1 MTNWQIRSL
10 YGRICQYPNG
20 RGIVLLSSTT
30 IKPEG
35 SPAKRV
41 KRSNKL
47 TRSATWFCFLGLLPI
62 LALFTYIRL
71 IPIVKTFYMSL
82 FQWDMVSPKK
92 PFIGLQNYIT
102 LFQNENFLISLK
114 NTTIIAFNVFLFSV
128 PFALMLAVLI
138 LNQVRF
144 KSWYEAIYFLPFIAP
159 MVPVT
164 VIWKWI
170 LDANNGLMNY
180 FISFFGISSK
190 AWLLDPKLA
199 IVSVIMLTV
208 WKTLGY
214 NMVIFMVGLKGI
226 SKEYYEAAAIDG
238 ATGIKAF
245 WHITVPILKPITVF
259 VSVITLI
266 HSYNVFS
273 QIYILASDVQGAPG
287 YVVRVLVYD
296 MIENG
301 FRFFKMGYASAEAVI
316 LFLIVLALTLIQLGL
331 AKERTSSKKGLS

>member
-1 MTNWQIRSL
+1 M
-10 YGRICQYPNG
+10 P
-20 RGIVLLSSTT
+20 STS
-30 IKPEG
+30 IKPADV
-35 SPAKRV
+35 PV
-41 KRSNKL
+41 KTARRSSKL
-47 TRSATWFCFLGLLPI
+47 TRSTTWFCFLGLLPV

-71 IPIVKTFYMSL
+71 IPIIKTFYMS
-82 FQWDMVSPKK
+82 FFNWDMVSTRK
-92 PFIGLQNYIT
+92 PFVGLQNYIA
-102 LFQNENFLISLK
+102 LFQSDNFLLSLK
-114 NTTIIAFNVFLFSV
+114 NTSIIAFNVFLFSV
-128 PFALMLAVLI
+128 PIGLILAVLI

-170 LDANNGLMNY
+170 LDANNGLLNY
-180 FISFFGISSK
+180 VISFLGFSQK

-214 NMVIFMVGLKGI
+214 NMVIFIVGLKGI
-226 SKEYYEAAAIDG
+226 SKEYYEAASIDG
-238 ATGIKAF
+238 ATGAKQF
-245 WHITVPILKPITVF
+245 WYITVPILKPITVF

-316 LFLIVLALTLIQLGL
+316 LFLIVLALTLIQLGF
-331 AKERTSSKKGLS
+331 AKEKTSSEKGLSK

>member
-1 MTNWQIRSL
+1 MSSPILKQEH
-10 YGRICQYPNG
+10 
-20 RGIVLLSSTT
+20 LSTDSEKPSKKIKPVRKSKKLKSTT
-30 IKPEG
+30 
-35 SPAKRV
+35 
-41 KRSNKL
+41 
-47 TRSATWFCFLGLLPI
+47 WFVVLGLLPV
-62 LALFTYIRL
+62 LSLFIYIRV
-71 IPIVKTFYMSL
+71 IPILKTFYMS
-82 FQWDMVSPKK
+82 FFNWDMVSLNR

-102 LFQNENFLISLK
+102 LFQSDNFLISLK
-114 NTTIIAFNVFLFSV
+114 NTSIIAFSVFLFSV
-128 PFALMLAVLI
+128 PFALILAVLI
-138 LNQVRF
+138 TKQVRF
-144 KSWYEAIYFLPFIAP
+144 KSWYEAIYFLPFVAP

-170 LDANNGLMNY
+170 LDGNNGLLNY
-180 FISFFGISSK
+180 VISFFGISQK
-190 AWLLDPKLA
+190 AWLLDPTLA
-199 IVSVIMLTV
+199 IISVIIITV

-214 NMVIFMVGLKGI
+214 NMIIFMVGLRGI

-245 WHITVPILKPITVF
+245 WYITVPILKPITVF

-316 LFLIVLALTLIQLGL
+316 LFLIVLVLTMIQLGL
-331 AKERTSSKKGLS
+331 NKEKGLSK